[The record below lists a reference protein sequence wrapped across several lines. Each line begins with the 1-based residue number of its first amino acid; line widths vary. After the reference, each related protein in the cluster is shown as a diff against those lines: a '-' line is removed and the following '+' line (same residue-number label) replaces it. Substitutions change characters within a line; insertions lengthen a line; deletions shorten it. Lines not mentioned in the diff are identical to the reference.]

1 MNSNEIKNNP
11 EFLGDM
17 PAGEFRKFGYQVI
30 DWIADYLNNI
40 ENLPVLPD
48 VKPGEIRKKLPST
61 APEKKEEMSEI
72 LNDVDKIILP
82 GVTHWNHPLFMAYFN
97 STSSGPGILAEM
109 LSAAINSNG
118 MLWRTNPSSAE
129 LEQHTLQWLRQML
142 GLPEGFWG
150 IIYDTASTASMHA
163 IAAAR
168 EQSGINVREKGLA
181 RNDIKKLRLYASEQ
195 AHSSIDKSVIALGLG
210 LDSLK
215 KIPTDSEFRMIPGEL
230 ERAIKEDKKNGYL
243 PFCVVATVG
252 TTSTT
257 SIDSVEQIAD
267 ICEKESDSGGLWLH
281 IDGAHGGSAA
291 IIPEMQWILKGVE
304 RADSFLV
311 NPHKWLFHPVDIT
324 AFYTRKPDI
333 LKRAFS
339 LVADYLKTPEENL
352 VDNYMDYG
360 IQLGRRFRSLKL
372 WFIIRYF
379 GVEGLRDR
387 LRYHLFLGKEF
398 TKWVDA
404 YPHFERMAPVPFS
417 TICFRLRPN
426 NIHDE
431 NEIEKLNLRLFNEL
445 DSSREIMVSH
455 TRLNGK
461 YVIRVN
467 FSGLRMELRH
477 VKNAWKI
484 IKEKAEGIL
493 AKS

>member
-1 MNSNEIKNNP
+1 MNLNDDKNLK
-11 EFLGDM
+11 FLGDM
-17 PAGEFRKFGYQVI
+17 PADEFRKFGYQLI
-30 DWIADYLNNI
+30 DWISEYL
-40 ENLPVLPD
+40 ENVEKYPVLSNI
-48 VKPGEIRKKLPST
+48 KPGDIRKQLPTSPP
-61 APEKKEEMSEI
+61 ANSEDMEKI
-72 LNDVDKIILP
+72 LSDVDKIILP
-82 GVTHWNHPLFMAYFN
+82 GVTHWNHPRFMAYFN
-97 STSSGPGILAEM
+97 SSSSGPGILAEM
-109 LSAAINSNG
+109 LTAAFNSNG

-142 GLPEGFWG
+142 GMPEGFWG

-168 EQSGINVREKGLA
+168 QQAGIHVREKGLA
-181 RNDIKKLRLYASEQ
+181 GRNDIPKLRLYASEQ
-195 AHSSIDKSVIALGLG
+195 AHSSIDKSAITLGLG

-215 KIPTDSEFRMIPGEL
+215 KIPTDIEFRMLPNEL
-230 ERAIKEDKKNGYL
+230 EKAINEDKKNGWL

-257 SIDSVEQIAD
+257 SIDPVESIAD
-267 ICEKESDSGGLWLH
+267 ICERENIWLH
-281 IDGAHGGSAA
+281 VDGAHGGMAA
-291 IIPEMQWILKGVE
+291 IIPEMQWVLKGTE

-339 LVADYLKTPEENL
+339 LVADYLKTPEGNI

-372 WFIIRYF
+372 WFVIRYF
-379 GVEGLRDR
+379 GVEGLQDR
-387 LRYHLFLGKEF
+387 LRYHLYLGKEF

-404 YPHFERMAPVPFS
+404 YPDFERMAPVPMS
-417 TICFRLRPN
+417 TICFRLHPQNIN
-426 NIHDE
+426 ND
-431 NEIEKLNLRLFNEL
+431 NELEKLNQHFFNVL
-445 DSSREIMVSH
+445 DSSGDILVSH

-461 YVIRVN
+461 YVLRVN
-467 FSGLRMELRH
+467 MSGLRMELKH
-477 VKNAWKI
+477 IEKAWQI
-484 IKEKAEGIL
+484 IKGKAEEVINSYTT
-493 AKS
+493 KK